1 MWCPACMYEIICRL
15 YRIQNTEFIK
25 EFQTYQFEFWSAL
38 CHMGVKLIAPNR
50 RDLMVSLALH
60 YKDIIVVQ
68 IFWLAMIICIN
79 LRPEMALIGLW
90 WPWKIVG
97 DSQISTDMLHFKY
110 GWCSINHSWV
120 RVWKIYYMVLKNVTQ
135 CNNTIIQTYFICT
148 TFWSRKWIRQRNF
161 VVRFHFGLQNV
172 VWAFLAPKRRQNVTV
187 AKTSS
192 KRRGRWMQL

>member
-1 MWCPACMYEIICRL
+1 MHSVTW
-15 YRIQNTEFIK
+15 
-25 EFQTYQFEFWSAL
+25 
-38 CHMGVKLIAPNR
+38 GVKLIAPNR

-79 LRPEMALIGLW
+79 LRPEMTLIGLW

-97 DSQISTDMLHFKY
+97 DSKISADMLHFKY

-135 CNNTIIQTYFICT
+135 WNIENCYYELWCFLSLCSMIF
-148 TFWSRKWIRQRNF
+148 RNF
-161 VVRFHFGLQNV
+161 WILVKPY
-172 VWAFLAPKRRQNVTV
+172 WTKARR
-187 AKTSS
+187 AKCA
-192 KRRGRWMQL
+192 KHKFYPF